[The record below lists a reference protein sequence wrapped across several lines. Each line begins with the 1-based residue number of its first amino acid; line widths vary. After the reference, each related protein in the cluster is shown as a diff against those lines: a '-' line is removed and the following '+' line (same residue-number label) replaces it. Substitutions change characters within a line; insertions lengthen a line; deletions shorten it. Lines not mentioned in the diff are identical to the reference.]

1 MALRS
6 ETPAAVFRA
15 RQYWPRRKQ
24 NQHTARTPLQRL
36 MGSLAFDDSDC
47 WLFRGSHTNLGY
59 GIIHAAGEK
68 RAHRLAWVLFNGPI
82 PNGMHVLHKCDVR
95 CCVNPDH
102 LFLGTHA
109 DNMRDMTQKG
119 RGKLPRLSGESN
131 PLSKL
136 TEKAVEAILDEYAL
150 GGTTQYALAHKHNVA
165 VMTIN
170 RVLNH
175 KSWVKK

>member
-1 MALRS
+1 MTLRN
-6 ETPAAVFRA
+6 ETPTAVFRA
-15 RQYWPRRKQ
+15 RQCWPRGTK
-24 NQHTARTPLQRL
+24 NQHTAGTPLQRL

-59 GIIHAAGEK
+59 GVIHAAGEK

-82 PNGMHVLHKCDVR
+82 PEGMHVLHKCDVR

-102 LFLGTHA
+102 LFLGTHT
-109 DNMRDMTQKG
+109 DNMRDMAQKG
-119 RGKLPRLSGESN
+119 RGKFPGLSGETN
-131 PLSKL
+131 PISKL
-136 TEKAVEAILDEYAL
+136 TEKAVEAIRQEYAS
-150 GGTTQYALAHKHNVA
+150 GNTTQYALAAKYDVA

-170 RVLNH
+170 RAVNN